1 MTKGVESEEE
11 EEQESP
17 ALEKRWEE
25 RMEELERRMDLLE
38 SDGDDVFLPIP
49 SPIHRLPR
57 PKENWE
63 EKTDENWDMAAEY
76 SELKRDEKQEKL
88 QDGGPRAEEDE
99 ENHDAMSVNSERPLP
114 GVTVVDPVLQRQPFS
129 FLTSTQSVDQLW
141 DTESDSGDSQS
152 DASLSAA
159 SISGLSVAAGALPGP
174 WVVPGQQRLIQFVDE
189 QMAGQEED
197 GTGGKKKRGLL
208 TVNWD

>member
-1 MTKGVESEEE
+1 MTKGVESEQE

-17 ALEKRWEE
+17 AVEKTWDE

-38 SDGDDVFLPIP
+38 SDDDVFLPIP

-63 EKTDENWDMAAEY
+63 EKTEENWDMAAEY
-76 SELKRDEKQEKL
+76 RELKRDEEQEKL
-88 QDGGPRAEEDE
+88 QDEAPRAEQNEDE
-99 ENHDAMSVNSERPLP
+99 ENHDAESVNSERPLP
-114 GVTVVDPVLQRQPFS
+114 GVTVVDPMLERQPFS

-159 SISGLSVAAGALPGP
+159 SISALSVAAGALPGP
-174 WVVPGQQRLIQFVDE
+174 WVVPGQFVDE
-189 QMAGQEED
+189 QHGRGRRRTGQ
-197 GTGGKKKRGLL
+197 GGRRSA
-208 TVNWD
+208 VS